1 MWENVDHF
9 YVLTY
14 DGSPRIANCKKELSH
29 WNIPEYKLTWNIPK
43 KLEVDN
49 CPMTSASKNHCDAY
63 RDAYKKGY
71 KNIIVFEDD
80 FIVYNH
86 SDTIPEIEYK
96 TKYFLEKYL
105 NYDILYYGYFPWKID
120 SKYNDNG
127 IIKMYGLLQHAYLI
141 NERFYSEFIKLD
153 PITSVNMCCPLMKM
167 SIDFWAFNLQINK
180 RSECYGVY
188 PQLVYQDNMPLPI
201 FKKGNTHKEL
211 FKVICDY
218 STDICYNK
226 DVYVQFVMIFVIII
240 ILGKSIK

>member
-96 TKYFLEKYL
+96 TKYFLE
-105 NYDILYYGYFPWKID
+105 
-120 SKYNDNG
+120 
-127 IIKMYGLLQHAYLI
+127 
-141 NERFYSEFIKLD
+141 
-153 PITSVNMCCPLMKM
+153 
-167 SIDFWAFNLQINK
+167 
-180 RSECYGVY
+180 
-188 PQLVYQDNMPLPI
+188 
-201 FKKGNTHKEL
+201 
-211 FKVICDY
+211 
-218 STDICYNK
+218 
-226 DVYVQFVMIFVIII
+226 
-240 ILGKSIK
+240 